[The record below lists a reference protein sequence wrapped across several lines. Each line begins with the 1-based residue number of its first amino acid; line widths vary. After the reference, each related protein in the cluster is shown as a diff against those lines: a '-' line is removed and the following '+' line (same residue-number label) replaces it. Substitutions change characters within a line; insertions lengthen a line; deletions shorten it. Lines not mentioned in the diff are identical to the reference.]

1 MPRVRGNA
9 GAWPRC
15 RFVYLH
21 KGELDQVISIYPTVR
36 HHRVYSDSTA
46 PLSHHTRP
54 HAPRL
59 NPPKREPD
67 TRHHT
72 RPPDGHHTQQGAHV
86 AQITAASSHHATP
99 QQTIFLPRRLNVKWT
114 RSQRTLVMR
123 TAAHGDESPPLYK
136 YYEDA
141 RDSDGSP
148 TDPET
153 SLSPQRKRPQKR
165 GGNFFKKGGN

>member
-141 RDSDGSP
+141 RDPDGSP
-148 TDPET
+148 TDPEA
-153 SLSPQRKRPQKR
+153 SLSPQRKRPQKEE
-165 GGNFFKKGGN
+165 GFFF